1 MEKVHCII
9 LTGNSQFRGGVK
21 TSGAYR
27 IASELRKNGYNTKV
41 IDMTVF
47 HGFDED
53 IQNLLSSLIS
63 TDTLWIGIS
72 YNFLKDIFGVDS
84 ERVTPVTLT
93 DGPVDQDLIDFI
105 RFCRKLNPNIKIIA
119 GGYKKFVWKV
129 YGIHYFAGYS
139 DETIVDYTNWCAK
152 KAGAQLSYHLGETKS
167 KEFDKFVTSQIT
179 YTDSDIMLPG
189 VAVPIELSR
198 GCIFKCK
205 FCAFPL
211 NGKTKG
217 EWIKRTDVLR
227 SELLYN
233 YERFGITDYIFAD
246 DTHND
251 STDKLR
257 LFYDEVYSKLPF
269 KINFSSY
276 LRLDLLMRF
285 PEQVQLLKE
294 SGLRSA
300 VFGIETL
307 NPKSAKIIGKGVNP
321 QEQLAFLRDIKNGD
335 WKNQV
340 LTSSGWIIGLPA
352 DNIDTAA
359 ELREFL
365 WSKDNPLDH
374 WSISP
379 LYIKPKHLWF
389 EESMNMTTEFE
400 KNYEKYGYEFPEYNS
415 FSSINWENKKN
426 GLSFKLVS
434 QQVINL
440 TDRNITHP
448 NWHFGGFAAADVAS
462 CGVSYDDL
470 VSRTAHE
477 IFKMQ
482 GEKKLGQ
489 MKYEKGV
496 EYKAA
501 LMNHYRLPLVNP
513 ELPELQKLGL
523 RGTTLFGYRDNK
535 KPKNHDNNEPT

>member
-105 RFCRKLNPNIKIIA
+105 RFCRTLNPNIKIIA

-227 SELLYN
+227 SEILYN

-482 GEKKLGQ
+482 GEKKLGE

-501 LMNHYRLPLVNP
+501 LMNHYGLPLINP
-513 ELPELQKLGL
+513 KLPELQKLGL

-535 KPKNHDNNEPT
+535 KPKNYDNDEPT